1 VDIRSYSLLMVVGP
15 RHGARAE
22 GRGPRVGHGGS
33 RCRVVPPP

>member
-1 VDIRSYSLLMVVGP
+1 MVVGP

-33 RCRVVPPP
+33 RCRV